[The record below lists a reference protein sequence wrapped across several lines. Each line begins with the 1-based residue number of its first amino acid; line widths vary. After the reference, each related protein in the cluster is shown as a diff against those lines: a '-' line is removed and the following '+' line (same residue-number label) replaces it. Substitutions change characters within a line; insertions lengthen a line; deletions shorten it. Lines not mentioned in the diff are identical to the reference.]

1 MPGPD
6 APAREDS
13 LRGLVQQLSEEAGQL
28 VRDEVA
34 LAKAEVWETVRQ
46 AIWLLVGIG
55 VAVIGILY
63 LIVFGLGIVV
73 EWLPNH
79 TLVTGVIAA
88 ASLLVIAVGAGI
100 ILAHRRIRLLART
113 RASLREDIE
122 WARAQSKRGR
132 R

>member
-1 MPGPD
+1 MP
-6 APAREDS
+6 APEVPAGEDS

-34 LAKAEVWETVRQ
+34 LAKAEVWETVRR

-55 VAVIGILY
+55 IAAVGVLY
-63 LIVFGLGIVV
+63 LVVFGLGIVV

-88 ASLLVIAVGAGI
+88 ASLLVIAIGAGVA
-100 ILAHRRIRLLART
+100 LAHRHIQVLART